1 MTIFTPADY
10 INQDQMKRILFIIAS
25 LRKASFNRQVSE
37 FVKDYIGDR
46 AAVSEPELSDVPFVN
61 QDAEYPVLPAV
72 DRLRQVVAQADA
84 VWIFSP
90 EYNFSYPGY
99 LKNMLDWLSRTSNP
113 KDPQSTTAIAGK
125 KVTVTGIG
133 GKFAT
138 KGMIDKLT
146 ELLTFIKADLA
157 GVPPVGLSVN
167 AEAWATNKVTLSE
180 VQKEKLQAQANAF
193 LKVI

>member
-1 MTIFTPADY
+1 M
-10 INQDQMKRILFIIAS
+10 
-25 LRKASFNRQVSE
+25 
-37 FVKDYIGDR
+37 
-46 AAVSEPELSDVPFVN
+46 
-61 QDAEYPVLPAV
+61 
-72 DRLRQVVAQADA
+72 
-84 VWIFSP
+84 
-90 EYNFSYPGY
+90 
-99 LKNMLDWLSRTSNP
+99 
-113 KDPQSTTAIAGK
+113 
-125 KVTVTGIG
+125 TGIG

>member
-1 MTIFTPADY
+1 
-10 INQDQMKRILFIIAS
+10 MKRILFIIAS

-46 AAVSEPELSDVPFVN
+46 ATISEPDFSNVPFVN
-61 QDAEYPVLPAV
+61 QDTEYPVLPAV
-72 DRLRQVVAQADA
+72 DRLRQAVIQADA

-90 EYNFSYPGY
+90 EYNYSYPGY
-99 LKNMLDWLSRTSNP
+99 LKNMLDWLSRPINP
-113 KDPQSTTAIAGK
+113 EDRQSTTAIDGK

-133 GKFAT
+133 GKFET

-157 GVPPVGLSVN
+157 GVSPVGLSVN

-180 VQKEKLQAQANAF
+180 DQKEKLQAQANAF
-193 LKVI
+193 LKAI